1 MFKGECAGHQEVS
14 PETLGTWGKHKGQVF
29 PGRGAQSLSLGYRE
43 SRVSE
48 GNQGRE
54 TEELISRCCC
64 LLVQRDGSVLGRS
77 ADPSEWFCDRER
89 SPICESSTLKQTAGR
104 ESEGLSRICCK

>member
-1 MFKGECAGHQEVS
+1 MCRAPGSFFGNTGDVGKAQRTGFSRAGSTE
-14 PETLGTWGKHKGQVF
+14 
-29 PGRGAQSLSLGYRE
+29 SLGYRE

-48 GNQGRE
+48 GNKGRE

-89 SPICESSTLKQTAGR
+89 SPTCESSTLKQTAGR
-104 ESEGLSRICCK
+104 ESEGNLSQD